1 MENNNKENPTDI
13 GTLLAG
19 DMSDTLKLE
28 SDTSCLF
35 SPRVRDGNYF
45 NIKITNLVL
54 FHYCRCSHKTF
65 FIGLVSKI

>member
-1 MENNNKENPTDI
+1 MENHNKENPTDT

-35 SPRVRDGNYF
+35 SPRVRDDNYF
-45 NIKITNLVL
+45 NTKTINLV
-54 FHYCRCSHKTF
+54 
-65 FIGLVSKI
+65 